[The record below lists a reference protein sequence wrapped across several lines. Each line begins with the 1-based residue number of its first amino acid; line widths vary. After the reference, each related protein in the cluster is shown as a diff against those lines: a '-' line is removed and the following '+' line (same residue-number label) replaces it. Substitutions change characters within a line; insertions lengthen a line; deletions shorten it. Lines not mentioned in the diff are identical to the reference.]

1 MRTLSKGVSIQEKWR
16 KMYLRMMLEWTV
28 AYYEMVERE
37 VNKMVFGKK
46 KGRGGC
52 K

>member
-1 MRTLSKGVSIQEKWR
+1 MQEKAKKIVVDYFNKHVQYIMRWS
-16 KMYLRMMLEWTV
+16 
-28 AYYEMVERE
+28 RE